1 MTTAPVTS
9 DKPNGSAMTMAPVT
23 QVSRSSKLEVL
34 FTREWRRR
42 GWFATCLLP
51 LSLVYGVLIA
61 LRRLLY
67 AVRIFRQVNLPVPVI
82 VVGNIFIGGTGKTPF
97 TIWLVE
103 SLRERGLRPGVISRG
118 YGRESEQIVE
128 VKAGSTADEVGDEPL
143 LIASRSAAPVVVGRD
158 RVWAARRLLGLHP
171 EVNVIIA
178 DDGLQH
184 YALGRQVE
192 IQLSDARGVG
202 NGWLLPAGPL
212 REPAWR
218 RADFYVLNGV
228 EAQGAQGEQRYTMHL
243 QGAQVE
249 RLADRQERMPL
260 AALHEGR
267 RVAAAAGIGHPQRF
281 FDMLVARGVPLS
293 ATLALPDHH
302 DFAGNPFAG
311 IEADVIL
318 ITEKDAVKCARN
330 ATLSADRRLW
340 VVPVRASIAGPLA
353 DNIVEKLRGYPTA

>member
-1 MTTAPVTS
+1 MPSVNTAP
-9 DKPNGSAMTMAPVT
+9 DY
-23 QVSRSSKLEVL
+23 RLEAL
-34 FTREWRRR
+34 FTREWQRR
-42 GWFATCLLP
+42 GWIAVCLLP
-51 LSLVYGVLIA
+51 LSLLYAVLIG

-67 AVRIFRQVNLPVPVI
+67 ALHIFRQVKLPVPVI
-82 VVGNIFIGGTGKTPF
+82 VVGNIFVGGTGKTPF

-103 SLRERGLRPGVISRG
+103 SLRERGFRPGVISRG
-118 YGRESEQIVE
+118 YGRDTDQIVE
-128 VKAGSTADEVGDEPL
+128 VKPASTADEVGDEPL
-143 LIASRSAAPVVVGRD
+143 LIASRSGVPVVVGRD

-171 EVNVIIA
+171 EVDVVIA

-184 YALGRQVE
+184 YALGRQIE

-212 REPAWR
+212 REPRWR
-218 RADFYVLNGV
+218 RADFYVLNGID
-228 EAQGAQGEQRYTMHL
+228 AQGERKYTMHL
-243 QGAQVE
+243 QGAHIE
-249 RLADRQERMPL
+249 RLADRQERVPL
-260 AALHEGR
+260 AALHDGR

-293 ATLALPDHH
+293 ATLALSDHH
-302 DFAGNPFAG
+302 DFTGNPLAG

-330 ATLSADRRLW
+330 AKLNADRRLW

>member
-1 MTTAPVTS
+1 MTSSPSASTAA
-9 DKPNGSAMTMAPVT
+9 SATT
-23 QVSRSSKLEVL
+23 VSGSKLEAL
-34 FTREWRRR
+34 FTREWGRR
-42 GWFATCLLP
+42 GWFAVCLLP
-51 LSLVYGVLIA
+51 LSWLYGVLTGM
-61 LRRLLY
+61 RRLLY
-67 AVRIFRQVNLPVPVI
+67 ALRLLRQVSLPVPVI

-103 SLRERGLRPGVISRG
+103 SLRERGFHPGVISRG
-118 YGRESEQIVE
+118 YGRQSDEIAE
-128 VKAGSTADEVGDEPL
+128 VKAGNSAAEVGDEPL
-143 LIASRSAAPVVVGRD
+143 LIATRSGAPVVVGRD
-158 RVWAARRLLGLHP
+158 RVWAARRLLALHP
-171 EVNVIIA
+171 EVDVIIA

-184 YALGRQVE
+184 YRLGRQVE

-212 REPAWR
+212 REPASR

-228 EAQGAQGEQRYTMHL
+228 ETNDAQHYTMHL
-243 QGAQVE
+243 QGAQIE
-249 RLADRQERMPL
+249 RLADRSDRMPL

-281 FDMLVARGVPLS
+281 FDMLAARGVPLV
-293 ATLALPDHH
+293 ATLPLPDHH
-302 DFAGNPFAG
+302 DFAGNPFAC
-311 IEADVIL
+311 IDADVIL

-330 ATLSADRRLW
+330 ATLCGDHRIW

>member
-1 MTTAPVTS
+1 MTSSPSASTAASATTVS
-9 DKPNGSAMTMAPVT
+9 GSKREA
-23 QVSRSSKLEVL
+23 L
-34 FTREWRRR
+34 FTREWGRR
-42 GWFATCLLP
+42 GWFAVCLLP
-51 LSLVYGVLIA
+51 LSWLYGL
-61 LRRLLY
+61 LTGMRRLLY
-67 AVRIFRQVNLPVPVI
+67 ALRLLRQVSLPVPVI

-103 SLRERGLRPGVISRG
+103 SLRERGFHPGVISRG
-118 YGRESEQIVE
+118 YGRQSDEIAE
-128 VKAGSTADEVGDEPL
+128 VKAGNSAAEVGDEPL
-143 LIASRSAAPVVVGRD
+143 LIATRSGAPVVVGRD
-158 RVWAARRLLGLHP
+158 RVWAARRLLALHP
-171 EVNVIIA
+171 EVDVIIA

-184 YALGRQVE
+184 YRLGRQVE

-212 REPAWR
+212 REPASR

-228 EAQGAQGEQRYTMHL
+228 ETNDAQHYTMHL
-243 QGAQVE
+243 QGAQIE
-249 RLADRQERMPL
+249 RLADRSDRMPL

-281 FDMLVARGVPLS
+281 FDMLAARGVPLV
-293 ATLALPDHH
+293 ATLPLPDHH
-302 DFAGNPFAG
+302 DFAGNPFAC
-311 IEADVIL
+311 IDADVIL

-330 ATLSADRRLW
+330 ATLCGDPRIW

>member
-1 MTTAPVTS
+1 MTSSPSASTAASATTVS
-9 DKPNGSAMTMAPVT
+9 GSKREA
-23 QVSRSSKLEVL
+23 L
-34 FTREWRRR
+34 FTREWGRR
-42 GWFATCLLP
+42 GWFAVCLLP
-51 LSLVYGVLIA
+51 LSWLYGVLTGM
-61 LRRLLY
+61 RRLLY
-67 AVRIFRQVNLPVPVI
+67 ALRLLRQVSLPVPVI

-103 SLRERGLRPGVISRG
+103 SLRERGFHPGVISRG
-118 YGRESEQIVE
+118 YGRQSDEIAE
-128 VKAGSTADEVGDEPL
+128 VKAGNSAAEVGDEPL
-143 LIASRSAAPVVVGRD
+143 LIATRSGAPVVVGRD
-158 RVWAARRLLGLHP
+158 RVWAARRLLALHP
-171 EVNVIIA
+171 EVDVIIA

-184 YALGRQVE
+184 YRLGRQVE

-212 REPAWR
+212 REPASR

-228 EAQGAQGEQRYTMHL
+228 ETNDAQHYTMHL
-243 QGAQVE
+243 QGAQIE
-249 RLADRQERMPL
+249 RLADRSDRMPL

-281 FDMLVARGVPLS
+281 FDMLAARGVPLV
-293 ATLALPDHH
+293 ATLPLPDHH
-302 DFAGNPFAG
+302 DFAGNPFAC
-311 IEADVIL
+311 IDADVIL

-330 ATLSADRRLW
+330 ATLCGDPRIW

>member
-1 MTTAPVTS
+1 MTTTPATPEKSMNPAAPTS
-9 DKPNGSAMTMAPVT
+9 TLVNA
-23 QVSRSSKLEVL
+23 SRAGRLETL
-34 FTREWRRR
+34 LAREWRRR
-42 GWFATCLLP
+42 GWFAVCLLP
-51 LSLVYGVLIA
+51 LSLLYGVLIGV
-61 LRRLLY
+61 RRLLY
-67 AVRIFRQVNLPVPVI
+67 ALRLLRQVNLPVPVI
-82 VVGNIFIGGTGKTPF
+82 VVGNIFVGGTGKTPF

-103 SLRERGLRPGVISRG
+103 SLRERGLHPGVISRG

-128 VKAGSTADEVGDEPL
+128 VRPASTADEVGDEPL
-143 LIASRSAAPVVVGRD
+143 LIAGRSGAPVVVGRD
-158 RVWAARRLLGLHP
+158 RVWAARRLLALHP

-184 YALGRQVE
+184 YALGRQIE
-192 IQLSDARGVG
+192 IQLSDARGTG

-212 REPAWR
+212 REPGWR

-228 EAQGAQGEQRYTMHL
+228 EAQGEHKYTMHL

-249 RLADRQERMPL
+249 RLADRQDRMPL
-260 AALHEGR
+260 AALHDGR

-281 FDMLVARGVPLS
+281 FDMLAARGVPLS

-330 ATLSADRRLW
+330 ARLCADRRLW

-353 DNIVEKLRGYPTA
+353 DNIVEKLRGQPTA

>member
-1 MTTAPVTS
+1 MTTSPS
-9 DKPNGSAMTMAPVT
+9 
-23 QVSRSSKLEVL
+23 VSPASTVRGSKLEAL
-34 FTREWRRR
+34 FTREWARR
-42 GWFATCLLP
+42 GWFAVGLLP
-51 LSLVYGVLIA
+51 LSWLYGA
-61 LRRLLY
+61 LSGARRLLY
-67 AVRIFRQVNLPVPVI
+67 ALRLLRQVSLPVPVV

-103 SLRERGLRPGVISRG
+103 SLRERGFHPGVISRG
-118 YGRESEQIVE
+118 YGRQSDEIAE
-128 VKAGSTADEVGDEPL
+128 VKAGNTAAEVGDEPL
-143 LIASRSAAPVVVGRD
+143 LIATRSGAPVVVGRD
-158 RVWAARRLLGLHP
+158 RVWAARRLLALHP
-171 EVNVIIA
+171 EVDVIIA

-184 YALGRQVE
+184 YRLGRQLE

-212 REPAWR
+212 REPASR

-228 EAQGAQGEQRYTMHL
+228 ETHDSQSYTMHL

-249 RLADRQERMPL
+249 RLADRSERMPL
-260 AALHEGR
+260 AALHDGR

-281 FDMLVARGVPLS
+281 FDMLAGRGVPLVV
-293 ATLALPDHH
+293 TLALPDHH
-302 DFAGNPFAG
+302 DFAGNPFAA
-311 IEADVIL
+311 IDADVIL

-330 ATLSADRRLW
+330 ATLRADRRLW

>member
-1 MTTAPVTS
+1 MTTSSSATTATTATS
-9 DKPNGSAMTMAPVT
+9 AAAVRG
-23 QVSRSSKLEVL
+23 SKLDAL
-34 FTREWRRR
+34 FTREWGRR
-42 GWFATCLLP
+42 GWFSVCLLP
-51 LSLVYGVLIA
+51 LSLLYGALIGV
-61 LRRLLY
+61 RRLLY
-67 AVRIFRQVNLPVPVI
+67 ALRLLRQVSLPVPVV

-103 SLRERGLRPGVISRG
+103 SLRERGFHPGVISRG
-118 YGRESEQIVE
+118 YGRQSDEIAE
-128 VKAGSTADEVGDEPL
+128 VKAGSTAEEVGDEPL
-143 LIASRSAAPVVVGRD
+143 LIATRSGAPVMVGRD
-158 RVWAARRLLGLHP
+158 RVWAARRLLQLHP
-171 EVNVIIA
+171 EVDVLIA

-184 YALGRQVE
+184 YRLGRQIE

-212 REPAWR
+212 REPASR

-228 EAQGAQGEQRYTMHL
+228 ETHDSQRYTMHL

-249 RLADRQERMPL
+249 RLADRSERMPL
-260 AALHEGR
+260 AALHDGR

-281 FDMLVARGVPLS
+281 FDMLAARGVPLA

-302 DFAGNPFAG
+302 DFAGNPFAALD
-311 IEADVIL
+311 ADVIL

-330 ATLSADRRLW
+330 ARLRADPRIW